1 MALKEKATAMVV
13 KQGIKALQK
22 DFDKASVNMIELAE
36 KKYAGDPL
44 YAKILGGLKKAL
56 TTEGYVWREYLKSLV
71 VDTDPKMLE
80 KLVAPIMNAGF
91 YSYETRKA
99 AIEKYN
105 CNIPWAILID
115 PTAACNLKC
124 TGCWAA
130 EYGHQSQLSNDD
142 LNKIISEG
150 KELGTY
156 VYLFTGG
163 EPLMRKK
170 DLLNLC
176 EKNPDC
182 LFLMFTNGTL
192 CDDAFADE
200 VKRVG
205 NLLLIFSIE
214 GNEETTDARR
224 GKGTYKAVTAAI
236 KRLKDRN
243 LIFGASLCYTKLNA
257 EVIGSDEYAD
267 FLVDL
272 GCRFAWYFSYMP
284 IGNSAGP
291 EILATAE
298 QRKMMYDQIRKWRH
312 RERKPLFTIDFF
324 NDGEYVGGCIAGGK
338 QYFHINSNGD
348 CEPCVFCHY
357 STVNI
362 KDPNTHLID
371 VLRSP
376 IFMAYRERQPFSDNM
391 LRPCPIR
398 DNPGAIVQMVKTTG
412 AKSTD
417 LVSPEDVEHL
427 VSKTI
432 DLAKEWKPVADSMMQ
447 EHGFIKN
454 MPRSMAMYQ
463 DVEVKHI
470 HDFDEFNASVGE

>member
-1 MALKEKATAMVV
+1 MGLKEKATELVV
-13 KQGIKALQK
+13 KQTVKSLHD
-22 DFDKASVNMIELAE
+22 DFDKTSARLIDLAE
-36 KKYAGDPL
+36 KKYKNDPL
-44 YAKILGGLKKAL
+44 IMKILGGLKRAL
-56 TTEGYVWREYLKSLV
+56 TTEGYVWGEYLKSLATE
-71 VDTDPKMLE
+71 TDPGTLE
-80 KLVAPIMNAGF
+80 KLIRPIMNAGF

-99 AIEKYN
+99 AIEKYQ
-105 CNIPWAILID
+105 CNVPWAILID

-130 EYGHQSQLSNDD
+130 EYGHQSQLTNED
-142 LNKIISEG
+142 LDKIISEG

-170 DLLNLC
+170 DLIRIC
-176 EKNPDC
+176 EENPDC
-182 LFLMFTNGTL
+182 LFLTFTNGTL

-200 VKRVG
+200 VRRVG
-205 NLLLIFSIE
+205 NMLLIFSIE

-224 GKGTYKAVTAAI
+224 GKGTYQAVTAAI
-236 KRLKDRN
+236 KRLKDRQV
-243 LIFGASLCYTKLNA
+243 IFGASLCYTKLNA
-257 EVIGSDEYAD
+257 EVIASDEYAD
-267 FLVDL
+267 FLVEL

-298 QRKMMYDQIRKWRH
+298 QRKLMYDQIRKWRH

-362 KDPNTHLID
+362 KDPDTHLID

-376 IFMAYRERQPFSDNM
+376 MFMAYRARQPFSDNM

-398 DNPGAIVQMVKTTG
+398 DNPGAIVKMVHETG

-417 LVSPEDVEHL
+417 LVSPESVEHL
-427 VSKTI
+427 VGKTI
-432 DLAKEWKPVADSMMQ
+432 DLAKSWKPVADAMMA
-447 EHGFIKN
+447 EHGFIKGKA
-454 MPRSMAMYQ
+454 RSMDMYTE
-463 DVEVKHI
+463 VEAAHI
-470 HDFDEFNASVGE
+470 HDFDEFDVPAES